1 MKAIELSGWALEV
14 LQVLSLAVQDTDEVQ
29 VQQGLSRMLL
39 YRKSGGLN
47 LGPPLEEAL
56 DEALARTRQKD
67 LEELVVVLLEG
78 RRWTLP
84 LPLVPLE
91 LAVREHLTRQ
101 GFAWQVAREAGE
113 RRLFRVSLAWREG
126 SGKVHTEEV
135 EDRAPWHGLLR
146 LKARAKRLREVRA

>member
-1 MKAIELSGWALEV
+1 MKAIELGGWALEV
-14 LQVLSLAVQDTDEVQ
+14 LQVLSLAVQDAEEVQ

-39 YRKSGGLN
+39 SRRCGDLG
-47 LGPPLEEAL
+47 LGPPLEEAV

-67 LEELVVVLLEG
+67 LEELVVALLEG
-78 RRWTLP
+78 RRWSLP

-101 GFAWQVAREAGE
+101 GFAWQVAREGGE
-113 RRLFRVSLAWREG
+113 RRLYRVSLAWRG
-126 SGKVHTEEV
+126 PGGKLATEEA

-146 LKARAKRLREVRA
+146 LKARARRLMEVRA